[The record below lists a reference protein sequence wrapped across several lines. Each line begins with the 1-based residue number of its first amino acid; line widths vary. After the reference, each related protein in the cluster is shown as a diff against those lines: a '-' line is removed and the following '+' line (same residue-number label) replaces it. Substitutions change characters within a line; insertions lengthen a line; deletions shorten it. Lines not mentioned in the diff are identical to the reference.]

1 MTEFFKCFVE
11 DFNTATM
18 PHKKFYNFNKWEM
31 KEYRRKQKNSS
42 NAADLRDSHDFH
54 IDDEKQKALEVKR
67 QREEE
72 SRAQYLAIK
81 QQMKEDK
88 EKREELQS
96 QEVLRS
102 QLKMAY
108 RLGNKEEVKRLEKL
122 LAPSKSRDDDDP
134 IPSSWAYE
142 P

>member
-1 MTEFFKCFVE
+1 MEYFKCFVE
-11 DFNTATM
+11 DYNTATM
-18 PHKKFYNFNKWEM
+18 PHKKYYNYNKWEM
-31 KEYRRKQKNSS
+31 KEYRRKQQKSS
-42 NAADLRDSHDFH
+42 NSVELVDSHDFSF
-54 IDDEKQKALEVKR
+54 DDEKQKALEVKR

-88 EKREELQS
+88 EKREELQT
-96 QEVLRS
+96 QEVMRN

-122 LAPSKSRDDDDP
+122 LAPSKPKDDDDM
-134 IPSSWAYE
+134 IPPSWAYE